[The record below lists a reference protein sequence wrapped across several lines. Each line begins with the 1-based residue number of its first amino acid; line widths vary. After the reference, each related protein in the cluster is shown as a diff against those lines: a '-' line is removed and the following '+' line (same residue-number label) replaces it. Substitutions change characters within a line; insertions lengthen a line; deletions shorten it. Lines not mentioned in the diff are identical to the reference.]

1 MRVIPFGV
9 SSGKP
14 TGERNVSGLGVDLGP
29 EWILVDCG
37 EGTQQQVMR
46 SPLKL
51 SKVGAILITHLHGDH
66 VLGLPGLLGTMEAEG
81 RTEPIT
87 IVGPVGLNAWIEA
100 MAATPMLGLSFGVDH
115 AELHDVELAGE
126 TGTPREVVATPSFT
140 VTTLPL
146 RHRIAC
152 FGYRIAEA
160 ERAGRVDRGG
170 RIVTVL
176 GDTTP
181 CGASVELARGADL
194 LVHEATYAN
203 AEEHL
208 AETWRHS
215 TAAQAAGIARE
226 AGVGALLLTHF
237 STRYRNPAV
246 LREQACER
254 FAATT
259 LAEENV
265 AVEIPQRAI
274 APNPAPPTTS

>member
-14 TGERNVSGLGVDLGP
+14 TRERNVSGLGVDFGP

-81 RTEPIT
+81 RTEHLR
-87 IVGPVGLNAWIEA
+87 IVGPAGLQDWIEA
-100 MAATPMLGLSFGVDH
+100 LAETPMLGISFGIDH
-115 AELHDVELAGE
+115 TELHDVEMAGE
-126 TGTPREVVATPSFT
+126 AGVPREVVVTPSFT
-140 VTTLPL
+140 VSTLPL

-160 ERAGRVDRGG
+160 ERTGRVDRGG
-170 RIVTVL
+170 RVVTVL

-181 CGASVELARGADL
+181 CDASVELARDADL
-194 LVHEATYAN
+194 LVHEATYGTP
-203 AEEHL
+203 EEHL

-215 TAAQAAGIARE
+215 TAAQAAEIASA
-226 AGVGALLLTHF
+226 AGVGTLLLNHF
-237 STRYRNPAV
+237 STRYRDPSI
-246 LREQACER
+246 LRHQACER
-254 FAATT
+254 FADTV

-265 AVEIPQRAI
+265 AVEIPLR
-274 APNPAPPTTS
+274 PTDPSPAPPTTS